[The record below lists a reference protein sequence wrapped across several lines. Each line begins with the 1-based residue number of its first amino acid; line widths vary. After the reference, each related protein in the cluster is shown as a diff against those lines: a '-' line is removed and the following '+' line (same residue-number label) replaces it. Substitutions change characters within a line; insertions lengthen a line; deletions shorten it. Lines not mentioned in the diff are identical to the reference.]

1 MIRKFFSPTM
11 PPLFQSSATQTS
23 EDRTQEHHEIALVS
37 KQKPLNDDDVLDGS
51 SMQLMYKVNH

>member
-1 MIRKFFSPTM
+1 M

-23 EDRTQEHHEIALVS
+23 EDRTQKHHEIALVS